1 MIRLPCILCSLC
13 LVILTLH
20 LYEGA
25 GFIAVAASQPPPPEP
40 VAVQGPPEPVAV
52 QGPPNFIPVSEELLP
67 LKTRIVSISA
77 RDTPLRDVLHV
88 IAEATGLN
96 LVMEKG
102 VNPEIPLTVTLRHI
116 SAEDALNIIVASVDY
131 FYSVKENILTVKAM
145 DTRVFEFG
153 QPPVIQDYAVDVGGD
168 ILGGAAGVT
177 GATGIK
183 GSVTQKLESDKTS
196 FKLWDSIEKA
206 IAGLPGIASFSVN
219 RMTGTIIVTAT
230 KKDLERVENYLAAI
244 KKALNRQVIIE
255 ARIVEVQLS
264 ESLRYGIDWTA
275 VLEKSGLG
283 RVTVGTEEF
292 ATVVTEAL
300 SNFHIGITGRD
311 FTALLKALQTQGN
324 VRVLSNPRVNIMNG
338 QTSLLNVGRNVNFI
352 SRVETTT
359 TTAAT
364 GVLPTTTFTVE
375 TSGILSGIIIG
386 IVPYISDTGE
396 ITMAITPIV
405 SDLIRLEDKTLGKVG
420 ENIIQIS
427 LPTVDLRQLS
437 TTVRVKDGEMVII
450 GGLMQK
456 KEVLEDS
463 KVPLLGDIPLIGYL
477 FKSRKR
483 LDEKTELVIMLK
495 PTIVTP

>member
-1 MIRLPCILCSLC
+1 VIRFHFILCSFC
-13 LVILTLH
+13 LVIFT
-20 LYEGA
+20 
-25 GFIAVAASQPPPPEP
+25 AVAASQPP
-40 VAVQGPPEPVAV
+40 
-52 QGPPNFIPVSEELLP
+52 PPNFIPVSEELLP

-96 LVMEKG
+96 LVMDKG

-131 FYSVKENILTVKAM
+131 FYSVKDNILTVKAM

-177 GATGIK
+177 TTTGMAA
-183 GSVTQKLESDKTS
+183 GTTGLRGGVTQRIEADKVA

-244 KKALNRQVIIE
+244 KKVLNRQVIIE

-264 ESLRYGIDWTA
+264 EALRYGIDWTA

-283 RVTVGTEEF
+283 RVTVGTEKF

-311 FTALLKALQTQGN
+311 FTALLKALQSQGN

-338 QTSLLNVGRNVNFI
+338 QTSLLSVGRNVNFI

-375 TSGILSGIIIG
+375 TSGILSGIMIG

-427 LPTVDLRQLS
+427 LPTVDLRELS

-456 KEVLEDS
+456 KEVSEDS

-477 FKSRKR
+477 FRSRKR

-495 PTIVTP
+495 PTIVVQ

>member
-1 MIRLPCILCSLC
+1 MIRFHFILCSFC
-13 LVILTLH
+13 LVIFT
-20 LYEGA
+20 
-25 GFIAVAASQPPPPEP
+25 AVAASQPP
-40 VAVQGPPEPVAV
+40 
-52 QGPPNFIPVSEELLP
+52 PPNFIPVSEELLP

-96 LVMEKG
+96 LVMDKG

-131 FYSVKENILTVKAM
+131 FYSVKDNILTVKAM

-177 GATGIK
+177 TTTGMAA
-183 GSVTQKLESDKTS
+183 GTTGLRGGVTQRIEADKVA

-244 KKALNRQVIIE
+244 KKVLNRQVIIE

-264 ESLRYGIDWTA
+264 EALRYGIDWTA

-283 RVTVGTEEF
+283 RVTVGTEKF
-292 ATVVTEAL
+292 ATVVADDMP
-300 SNFHIGITGRD
+300 SFHIGITGRD
-311 FTALLKALQTQGN
+311 FTALLNALQSQGN

-338 QTSLLNVGRNVNFI
+338 QTSLLSVGRNVNFI

-375 TSGILSGIIIG
+375 TSGILSGIMIG

-427 LPTVDLRQLS
+427 LPTVDLRELS

-456 KEVLEDS
+456 KEVSEDS

-477 FKSRKR
+477 FRSRKR

-495 PTIVTP
+495 PTIVVQ

>member
-1 MIRLPCILCSLC
+1 VIRFHFILCSFC
-13 LVILTLH
+13 LVIFT
-20 LYEGA
+20 
-25 GFIAVAASQPPPPEP
+25 AVAASQPP
-40 VAVQGPPEPVAV
+40 
-52 QGPPNFIPVSEELLP
+52 PPNFIPVSEELLP

-96 LVMEKG
+96 LVMDKG

-131 FYSVKENILTVKAM
+131 FYSVKDNILTVKAM

-177 GATGIK
+177 TTTGMAA
-183 GSVTQKLESDKTS
+183 GTTGLRGGVTQRIEADKVA

-244 KKALNRQVIIE
+244 KKVLNRQVIIE

-264 ESLRYGIDWTA
+264 ETLRYGIDWTA

-283 RVTVGTEEF
+283 RVTVGTEKF
-292 ATVVTEAL
+292 ATVVADDMP
-300 SNFHIGITGRD
+300 SFHIGITGRD
-311 FTALLKALQTQGN
+311 FIALLKALQTQGN

-338 QTSLLNVGRNVNFI
+338 QTSLLSVGRNVNFI

-375 TSGILSGIIIG
+375 TSGILSGIMIG

-427 LPTVDLRQLS
+427 LPTVDLRELS

-456 KEVLEDS
+456 KEVSEDS

-477 FKSRKR
+477 FRSRKR

-495 PTIVTP
+495 PTIVVQ

>member
-1 MIRLPCILCSLC
+1 MIRFHFILCSFC
-13 LVILTLH
+13 LVIFT
-20 LYEGA
+20 
-25 GFIAVAASQPPPPEP
+25 AVAASQPP
-40 VAVQGPPEPVAV
+40 
-52 QGPPNFIPVSEELLP
+52 PPNFIPVSEELLP

-96 LVMEKG
+96 LVMDKG

-131 FYSVKENILTVKAM
+131 FYSVKDNILTVKAM

-177 GATGIK
+177 TTTGMAA
-183 GSVTQKLESDKTS
+183 GTTGLRGGVTQRIEADKVA

-244 KKALNRQVIIE
+244 KKVLNRQVIIE

-264 ESLRYGIDWTA
+264 EALRYGIDWTA

-283 RVTVGTEEF
+283 RVTVGTEKF

-311 FTALLKALQTQGN
+311 FIALLKALQTQGN

-338 QTSLLNVGRNVNFI
+338 QTSLLSVGRNVNFI

-375 TSGILSGIIIG
+375 TNGILSGIMIG

-427 LPTVDLRQLS
+427 LPTVDLRELS

-456 KEVLEDS
+456 KEVSEDS

-477 FKSRKR
+477 FRSRER

-495 PTIVTP
+495 PTIVVQ

>member
-1 MIRLPCILCSLC
+1 MIRFHFILCSFC
-13 LVILTLH
+13 LVIFT
-20 LYEGA
+20 
-25 GFIAVAASQPPPPEP
+25 AVAASQPP
-40 VAVQGPPEPVAV
+40 
-52 QGPPNFIPVSEELLP
+52 PPNFIPVSEELLP

-96 LVMEKG
+96 LVMDKG

-131 FYSVKENILTVKAM
+131 FYSVKDNILTVKAM

-177 GATGIK
+177 TTTGMAA
-183 GSVTQKLESDKTS
+183 GTTGLRGGVTQRIEADKVA

-244 KKALNRQVIIE
+244 KKVLNRQVIIE

-264 ESLRYGIDWTA
+264 EALRYGIDWTA

-283 RVTVGTEEF
+283 RVTVGTEKF

-311 FTALLKALQTQGN
+311 FIALLKALQTQGN

-338 QTSLLNVGRNVNFI
+338 QTSLLSVGRNVNFI

-375 TSGILSGIIIG
+375 TSGILSGIMIG

-427 LPTVDLRQLS
+427 LPTVDLRELS

-456 KEVLEDS
+456 KEVSEDS

-477 FKSRKR
+477 FRSRER

-495 PTIVTP
+495 PTIVVQ

>member
-1 MIRLPCILCSLC
+1 MIRFHFILCSFC
-13 LVILTLH
+13 LVIFT
-20 LYEGA
+20 
-25 GFIAVAASQPPPPEP
+25 AVAASQPP
-40 VAVQGPPEPVAV
+40 
-52 QGPPNFIPVSEELLP
+52 PPNFIPVSEELLP

-96 LVMEKG
+96 LVMDKG

-131 FYSVKENILTVKAM
+131 FYSVKDNILTVKAM

-177 GATGIK
+177 TTTGMAA
-183 GSVTQKLESDKTS
+183 GTTGLRGGVTQRIEADKVA

-244 KKALNRQVIIE
+244 KKVLNRQVIIE

-264 ESLRYGIDWTA
+264 EALRYGIDWTA

-283 RVTVGTEEF
+283 RVTVGTEKF
-292 ATVVTEAL
+292 ATVVADDMP
-300 SNFHIGITGRD
+300 SFHIGITGRD
-311 FTALLKALQTQGN
+311 FTALLNALQSQGN

-338 QTSLLNVGRNVNFI
+338 QTSLLSVGRNVNFI

-375 TSGILSGIIIG
+375 TSGILSGIMIG

-427 LPTVDLRQLS
+427 LPTVDLRELS

-456 KEVLEDS
+456 KEVSEDS

-477 FKSRKR
+477 FRSRER

-495 PTIVTP
+495 PTIVVQ

>member
-1 MIRLPCILCSLC
+1 MIRFHFILCSFC
-13 LVILTLH
+13 LVIFT
-20 LYEGA
+20 
-25 GFIAVAASQPPPPEP
+25 AVAASQPP
-40 VAVQGPPEPVAV
+40 
-52 QGPPNFIPVSEELLP
+52 PPNFIPVSEELLP

-96 LVMEKG
+96 LVMDKG

-131 FYSVKENILTVKAM
+131 FYSVKDNILTVKAM

-177 GATGIK
+177 TTTGMAA
-183 GSVTQKLESDKTS
+183 GTTGLRGGVTQRIEADKVA

-244 KKALNRQVIIE
+244 KKVLNRQVIIE

-264 ESLRYGIDWTA
+264 ETLRYGIDWTA

-283 RVTVGTEEF
+283 RVTVGTEKF

-311 FTALLKALQTQGN
+311 FTALLNALQSQGN

-338 QTSLLNVGRNVNFI
+338 QTSLLSVGRNVNFI

-375 TSGILSGIIIG
+375 TSGILSGIMIG

-427 LPTVDLRQLS
+427 LPTVDLRELS

-456 KEVLEDS
+456 KEVSEDS

-477 FKSRKR
+477 FRSRER

-495 PTIVTP
+495 PTIVVQ

>member
-1 MIRLPCILCSLC
+1 MIRLSCILCSFC
-13 LVILTLH
+13 LVIFALH
-20 LYEGA
+20 LYEGV
-25 GFIAVAASQPPPPEP
+25 GFIAVAASQPP
-40 VAVQGPPEPVAV
+40 
-52 QGPPNFIPVSEELLP
+52 PPNFIPVSEELLP

-102 VNPEIPLTVTLRHI
+102 VNPEIPLTVTLKHI

-168 ILGGAAGVT
+168 ILGGVAGITTTTGMAAGTT
-177 GATGIK
+177 GLRG
-183 GSVTQKLESDKTS
+183 GVTQRIEADKVA

-283 RVTVGTEEF
+283 RVTVGTEKF

-396 ITMAITPIV
+396 ISLAITPIV

-420 ENIIQIS
+420 ENTIQIS

-450 GGLMQK
+450 GGLMQR
-456 KEVLEDS
+456 KETLEDS

>member
-1 MIRLPCILCSLC
+1 MIRFHFILCSFC
-13 LVILTLH
+13 LVIFT
-20 LYEGA
+20 
-25 GFIAVAASQPPPPEP
+25 AVAASQPP
-40 VAVQGPPEPVAV
+40 
-52 QGPPNFIPVSEELLP
+52 PPNFIPVSEELLP

-96 LVMEKG
+96 LVMDKG

-131 FYSVKENILTVKAM
+131 FYSVKDNILTVKAM

-177 GATGIK
+177 TTTGMAA
-183 GSVTQKLESDKTS
+183 GTTGLRGGVTQRIEADKVA

-206 IAGLPGIASFSVN
+206 IAGLPGIASFSVD

-244 KKALNRQVIIE
+244 KKVLNRQVIIE

-264 ESLRYGIDWTA
+264 ETLRYGIDWTA

-283 RVTVGTEEF
+283 RVTVGTEKF

-311 FTALLKALQTQGN
+311 FTALLNALQSQGN

-338 QTSLLNVGRNVNFI
+338 QTSLLSVGRNVNFI

-375 TSGILSGIIIG
+375 TSGILSGIMIG

-427 LPTVDLRQLS
+427 LPTVDLRELS

-456 KEVLEDS
+456 KEVSEDS

-477 FKSRKR
+477 FRSRER

-495 PTIVTP
+495 PT

>member
-1 MIRLPCILCSLC
+1 VIRFHFILCSFC
-13 LVILTLH
+13 LVIFT
-20 LYEGA
+20 
-25 GFIAVAASQPPPPEP
+25 AVAASQPP
-40 VAVQGPPEPVAV
+40 
-52 QGPPNFIPVSEELLP
+52 PPNFIPVSEELLP

-96 LVMEKG
+96 LVMDKG

-131 FYSVKENILTVKAM
+131 FYSVKDNILTVKAM

-177 GATGIK
+177 TTTGMAA
-183 GSVTQKLESDKTS
+183 GTTGLRGGVTQRIEADKVA

-244 KKALNRQVIIE
+244 KKVLNRQVIIE

-264 ESLRYGIDWTA
+264 EALRYGIDWTA

-283 RVTVGTEEF
+283 RVTVGTEKF
-292 ATVVTEAL
+292 ATVVADDMP
-300 SNFHIGITGRD
+300 SFHIGITGRD
-311 FTALLKALQTQGN
+311 FIALLKALQTQGN

-338 QTSLLNVGRNVNFI
+338 QTSLLSVGRNVNFI

-375 TSGILSGIIIG
+375 TNGILSGIMIG

-427 LPTVDLRQLS
+427 LPTVDLRELS

-456 KEVLEDS
+456 KEVSEDS

-495 PTIVTP
+495 PTIVVQ

>member
-1 MIRLPCILCSLC
+1 VIRFHFILCSFC
-13 LVILTLH
+13 LVIFT
-20 LYEGA
+20 
-25 GFIAVAASQPPPPEP
+25 AVAASQPP
-40 VAVQGPPEPVAV
+40 
-52 QGPPNFIPVSEELLP
+52 PPNFIPVSEELLP

-96 LVMEKG
+96 LVMDKG

-131 FYSVKENILTVKAM
+131 FYSVKDNILTVKAM

-177 GATGIK
+177 TTTGMAA
-183 GSVTQKLESDKTS
+183 GTTGLRGGVTQRIEADKVA

-244 KKALNRQVIIE
+244 KKVLNRQVIIE

-264 ESLRYGIDWTA
+264 ETLRYGIDWTA

-283 RVTVGTEEF
+283 RVTVGTEKF

-311 FTALLKALQTQGN
+311 FTALLNALQSQGN

-338 QTSLLNVGRNVNFI
+338 QTSLLSVGRNVNFI

-375 TSGILSGIIIG
+375 TSGILSGIMIG

-427 LPTVDLRQLS
+427 LPTVDLRELS

-456 KEVLEDS
+456 KEVSEDS

-477 FKSRKR
+477 FRSRER

-495 PTIVTP
+495 PTIVVQ

>member
-1 MIRLPCILCSLC
+1 MIRFHFILCSFC
-13 LVILTLH
+13 LVIFT
-20 LYEGA
+20 
-25 GFIAVAASQPPPPEP
+25 AVAASQPP
-40 VAVQGPPEPVAV
+40 
-52 QGPPNFIPVSEELLP
+52 PPNFIPVSEELLP

-96 LVMEKG
+96 LVMDKG

-131 FYSVKENILTVKAM
+131 FYSVKDNILTVKAM

-177 GATGIK
+177 TTTGMAA
-183 GSVTQKLESDKTS
+183 GTTGLRGGVTQRIEADKVA

-244 KKALNRQVIIE
+244 KKVLNRQVIIE

-264 ESLRYGIDWTA
+264 EALRYGIDWTA

-283 RVTVGTEEF
+283 RVTVGTEKF
-292 ATVVTEAL
+292 ATVVADDMP
-300 SNFHIGITGRD
+300 SFHIGITGRD
-311 FTALLKALQTQGN
+311 FIALLKALQTQGN

-338 QTSLLNVGRNVNFI
+338 QTSLLSVGRNVNFI

-375 TSGILSGIIIG
+375 TSGILSGIMIG

-427 LPTVDLRQLS
+427 LPTVDLRELS

-456 KEVLEDS
+456 KEVSEDS

-477 FKSRKR
+477 FRSRKR

-495 PTIVTP
+495 PTIVVQ

>member
-1 MIRLPCILCSLC
+1 VIRFHFILCSFC
-13 LVILTLH
+13 LVIFT
-20 LYEGA
+20 
-25 GFIAVAASQPPPPEP
+25 AVAASQPP
-40 VAVQGPPEPVAV
+40 
-52 QGPPNFIPVSEELLP
+52 PPNFIPVSEELLP

-96 LVMEKG
+96 LVMDKG

-131 FYSVKENILTVKAM
+131 FYSVKDNILTVKAM

-177 GATGIK
+177 TTTGMAA
-183 GSVTQKLESDKTS
+183 GTTGLRGGVTQRIEADKVA

-206 IAGLPGIASFSVN
+206 IAGLPGIASFSVD

-244 KKALNRQVIIE
+244 KKVLNRQVIIE

-264 ESLRYGIDWTA
+264 ETLRYGIDWTA

-283 RVTVGTEEF
+283 RVTVGTEKF

-311 FTALLKALQTQGN
+311 FTALLNALQSQGN

-338 QTSLLNVGRNVNFI
+338 QTSLLSVGRNVNFI

-375 TSGILSGIIIG
+375 TSGILSGIMIG

-427 LPTVDLRQLS
+427 LPTVDLRELS

-456 KEVLEDS
+456 KEVSEDS

-477 FKSRKR
+477 FRSRER

-495 PTIVTP
+495 PTIVVQ

>member
-1 MIRLPCILCSLC
+1 MIRFHFILCSFC
-13 LVILTLH
+13 LVIFT
-20 LYEGA
+20 
-25 GFIAVAASQPPPPEP
+25 AVAASQPP
-40 VAVQGPPEPVAV
+40 
-52 QGPPNFIPVSEELLP
+52 PPNFIPVSEELLP

-96 LVMEKG
+96 LVMDKG

-131 FYSVKENILTVKAM
+131 FYSVKDNILTVKAM

-177 GATGIK
+177 TTTGMAA
-183 GSVTQKLESDKTS
+183 GTTGLRGGVTQRIEADKVA

-206 IAGLPGIASFSVN
+206 IAGLPGIASFSVD

-244 KKALNRQVIIE
+244 KKVLNRQVIIE

-264 ESLRYGIDWTA
+264 EALRYGIDWTA

-283 RVTVGTEEF
+283 RVTVGTEKF
-292 ATVVTEAL
+292 ATVVADDMP
-300 SNFHIGITGRD
+300 SFHIGITGRD
-311 FTALLKALQTQGN
+311 FIALLKALQTQGN

-338 QTSLLNVGRNVNFI
+338 QTSLLSVGRNVNFI

-375 TSGILSGIIIG
+375 TSGILSGIMIG

-427 LPTVDLRQLS
+427 LPTVDLRELS

-456 KEVLEDS
+456 KEVSEDS

-477 FKSRKR
+477 FRSRER

-495 PTIVTP
+495 PTIVVQ

>member
-1 MIRLPCILCSLC
+1 VIRFHFILCSFC
-13 LVILTLH
+13 LVIFT
-20 LYEGA
+20 
-25 GFIAVAASQPPPPEP
+25 AVAASQPP
-40 VAVQGPPEPVAV
+40 
-52 QGPPNFIPVSEELLP
+52 PPNFIPVSEELLP

-96 LVMEKG
+96 LVMDKG

-131 FYSVKENILTVKAM
+131 FYSVKDNILTVKAM

-177 GATGIK
+177 TTTGMAA
-183 GSVTQKLESDKTS
+183 GTTGLRGGVTQRIEADKVA

-244 KKALNRQVIIE
+244 KKVLNRQVIIE

-264 ESLRYGIDWTA
+264 EALRYGIDWTA

-283 RVTVGTEEF
+283 RVTVGTEKF
-292 ATVVTEAL
+292 ATVVADDMP
-300 SNFHIGITGRD
+300 SFHIGITGRD
-311 FTALLKALQTQGN
+311 FIALLKALQTQGN

-338 QTSLLNVGRNVNFI
+338 QTSLLSVGRNVNFI

-375 TSGILSGIIIG
+375 TSGILSGIMIG

-427 LPTVDLRQLS
+427 LPTVDLRELS

-456 KEVLEDS
+456 KEVSEDS

-477 FKSRKR
+477 FRSRKR

-495 PTIVTP
+495 PTIVVQ

>member
-1 MIRLPCILCSLC
+1 MIRFHFILCSFC
-13 LVILTLH
+13 LVIFT
-20 LYEGA
+20 
-25 GFIAVAASQPPPPEP
+25 AVAASQPP
-40 VAVQGPPEPVAV
+40 
-52 QGPPNFIPVSEELLP
+52 PPNFIPVSEELLP

-96 LVMEKG
+96 LVMDKG

-131 FYSVKENILTVKAM
+131 FYSVKDNILTVKAM

-177 GATGIK
+177 TTTGMAA
-183 GSVTQKLESDKTS
+183 GTTGLRGGVTQRIEADKVA

-244 KKALNRQVIIE
+244 KKVLNRQVIIE

-264 ESLRYGIDWTA
+264 ETLRYGIDWTA

-283 RVTVGTEEF
+283 RVTVGTEKF
-292 ATVVTEAL
+292 ATVVADDMP
-300 SNFHIGITGRD
+300 SFHIGITGRD
-311 FTALLKALQTQGN
+311 FIALLKALQTQGN

-338 QTSLLNVGRNVNFI
+338 QTSLLSVGRNVNFI

-375 TSGILSGIIIG
+375 TSGILSGIMIG

-427 LPTVDLRQLS
+427 LPTVDLRELS

-456 KEVLEDS
+456 KEVSEDS

-477 FKSRKR
+477 FRSRER

-495 PTIVTP
+495 PTIVVQ

>member
-1 MIRLPCILCSLC
+1 MIRFHFILCSFC
-13 LVILTLH
+13 LVIFT
-20 LYEGA
+20 
-25 GFIAVAASQPPPPEP
+25 AVAASQPP
-40 VAVQGPPEPVAV
+40 
-52 QGPPNFIPVSEELLP
+52 PPNFIPVSEELLP

-96 LVMEKG
+96 LVMDKG

-131 FYSVKENILTVKAM
+131 FYSVKDNILTVKAM

-177 GATGIK
+177 TTTGMAA
-183 GSVTQKLESDKTS
+183 GTTGLRGGVTQRIEADKVA

-244 KKALNRQVIIE
+244 KKVLNRQVIIE

-264 ESLRYGIDWTA
+264 ETLRYGIDWTA

-283 RVTVGTEEF
+283 RVTVGTEKF

-311 FTALLKALQTQGN
+311 FIALLKALQTQGN

-338 QTSLLNVGRNVNFI
+338 QTSLLSVGRNVNFI

-375 TSGILSGIIIG
+375 TSGILSGIMIG

-427 LPTVDLRQLS
+427 LPTVDLRELS

-456 KEVLEDS
+456 KEVSEDS

-477 FKSRKR
+477 FRSRKR

-495 PTIVTP
+495 PTIVVQ

>member
-1 MIRLPCILCSLC
+1 VIRFHFILCSFC
-13 LVILTLH
+13 LVIFT
-20 LYEGA
+20 
-25 GFIAVAASQPPPPEP
+25 AVAASQPP
-40 VAVQGPPEPVAV
+40 
-52 QGPPNFIPVSEELLP
+52 PPNFIPVSEELLP

-96 LVMEKG
+96 LVMDKG

-131 FYSVKENILTVKAM
+131 FYSVKDNILTVKAM

-177 GATGIK
+177 TTTGMAA
-183 GSVTQKLESDKTS
+183 GTTGLRGGVTQRIEADKVA
-196 FKLWDSIEKA
+196 FKLCDSIEKA

-244 KKALNRQVIIE
+244 KKVLNRQVIIE

-264 ESLRYGIDWTA
+264 ETLRYGIDWTA

-283 RVTVGTEEF
+283 RVTVGTEKF

-311 FTALLKALQTQGN
+311 FTALLNALQSQGN

-338 QTSLLNVGRNVNFI
+338 QTSLLSVGRNVNFI

-375 TSGILSGIIIG
+375 TNGILSGIMIG

-427 LPTVDLRQLS
+427 LPTVDLRELS

-456 KEVLEDS
+456 KEVSEDS

-477 FKSRKR
+477 FRSRER

-495 PTIVTP
+495 PTIVVQ

>member
-1 MIRLPCILCSLC
+1 MIRFHFILCSFC
-13 LVILTLH
+13 LVIFT
-20 LYEGA
+20 
-25 GFIAVAASQPPPPEP
+25 AVAASQPP
-40 VAVQGPPEPVAV
+40 
-52 QGPPNFIPVSEELLP
+52 PPNFIPVSEELLP

-96 LVMEKG
+96 LVMDKG

-131 FYSVKENILTVKAM
+131 FYSVKDNILTVKAM

-177 GATGIK
+177 TTTGMAA
-183 GSVTQKLESDKTS
+183 GTTGLRGGVTQRIEADKVA

-206 IAGLPGIASFSVN
+206 IAGLPGIASFSVD

-244 KKALNRQVIIE
+244 KKVLNRQVIIE

-264 ESLRYGIDWTA
+264 EALRYGIDWTA

-283 RVTVGTEEF
+283 RVTVGTEKF

-311 FTALLKALQTQGN
+311 FIALLKALQTQGN

-338 QTSLLNVGRNVNFI
+338 QTSLLSVGRNVNFI

-375 TSGILSGIIIG
+375 TSGILSGIMIG

-427 LPTVDLRQLS
+427 LPTVDLRELS

-456 KEVLEDS
+456 KEVSEDS

-477 FKSRKR
+477 FRSRKR

-495 PTIVTP
+495 PTIVVQ

>member
-1 MIRLPCILCSLC
+1 MIRFHFILCSFC
-13 LVILTLH
+13 LVIFT
-20 LYEGA
+20 
-25 GFIAVAASQPPPPEP
+25 AVAASQPP
-40 VAVQGPPEPVAV
+40 
-52 QGPPNFIPVSEELLP
+52 PPNFIPVSEELLP

-96 LVMEKG
+96 LVMDKG

-131 FYSVKENILTVKAM
+131 FYSVKDNILTVKAM

-177 GATGIK
+177 TTTGMAA
-183 GSVTQKLESDKTS
+183 GTTGLRGGVTQRIEADKVA

-244 KKALNRQVIIE
+244 KKVLNRQVIIE

-264 ESLRYGIDWTA
+264 EALRYGIDWTA

-283 RVTVGTEEF
+283 RVTVGTEKF
-292 ATVVTEAL
+292 ATVVADDMP
-300 SNFHIGITGRD
+300 SFHIGITGRD
-311 FTALLKALQTQGN
+311 FIALLKALQTQGN

-338 QTSLLNVGRNVNFI
+338 QTSLLSVGRNVNFI

-375 TSGILSGIIIG
+375 TSGILSGIMIG

-427 LPTVDLRQLS
+427 LPTVDLRELS

-456 KEVLEDS
+456 KEVSEDS

-495 PTIVTP
+495 PTIVVQ

>member
-1 MIRLPCILCSLC
+1 MIRFHFILCSFC
-13 LVILTLH
+13 LVIFT
-20 LYEGA
+20 
-25 GFIAVAASQPPPPEP
+25 AVAASQPP
-40 VAVQGPPEPVAV
+40 
-52 QGPPNFIPVSEELLP
+52 PPNFIPVSEELLP

-96 LVMEKG
+96 LVMDKG

-131 FYSVKENILTVKAM
+131 FYSVKDNILTVKAM

-177 GATGIK
+177 TTTGMAA
-183 GSVTQKLESDKTS
+183 GTTGLRGGVTQRIEADKVA

-206 IAGLPGIASFSVN
+206 IAGLPGIASFSVD

-244 KKALNRQVIIE
+244 KKVLNRQVIIE

-264 ESLRYGIDWTA
+264 ETLRYGIDWTA

-283 RVTVGTEEF
+283 RVTVGTEKF

-311 FTALLKALQTQGN
+311 FTALLNALQSQGN

-338 QTSLLNVGRNVNFI
+338 QTSLLSVGRNVNFI

-375 TSGILSGIIIG
+375 TSGILSGIMIG

-427 LPTVDLRQLS
+427 LPTVDLRELS

-456 KEVLEDS
+456 KEVSEDS

-477 FKSRKR
+477 FRSRER

-495 PTIVTP
+495 PTIVVQ